1 MKNYKSNINIKGN
14 RITITPVKIEDSSI
28 YFKEFNEEI
37 TKYQFAEPFKS
48 LDEAKSL
55 INNFIELRHENI
67 SEMLTITDE
76 LNNFIGSVEVYNLYS
91 EYPEVGIW
99 ICKEKRNRGYGKE
112 ALEIIKSHLI
122 ENNDIKGLIYEAD
135 IRNEPSLKLIQK
147 LNSLKVEYNEVTDN
161 GKTLKLEKYI
171 LI

>member
-1 MKNYKSNINIKGN
+1 MKENLNIKGN
-14 RITITPVKIEDSSI
+14 RITITPVRIQDSAI

-37 TKYQFAEPFKS
+37 TKFQFAEPFKS
-48 LDEAKSL
+48 LDEAKNL
-55 INNFIELRHENI
+55 INNFIELRYENI
-67 SEMLTITDE
+67 SEMLTIRDE
-76 LNNFIGSVEVYNLYS
+76 LNNFIGSIEIYNLYNK
-91 EYPEVGIW
+91 YPEIGIW
-99 ICKEKRNRGYGKE
+99 ICKEKRNKGYGKE
-112 ALEIIKSHLI
+112 ALEIIKNYLI

-147 LNSLKVEYNEVTDN
+147 FNCLKIDYNEVADN

>member
-1 MKNYKSNINIKGN
+1 M
-14 RITITPVKIEDSSI
+14 E
-28 YFKEFNEEI
+28 
-37 TKYQFAEPFKS
+37 Q
-48 LDEAKSL
+48 
-55 INNFIELRHENI
+55 NI
-67 SEMLTITDE
+67 SEAKILIVEDE
-76 LNNFIGSVEVYNLYS
+76 PQI
-91 EYPEVGIW
+91 
-99 ICKEKRNRGYGKE
+99 NRLIELILRSDGFYKIKKAFDGKE